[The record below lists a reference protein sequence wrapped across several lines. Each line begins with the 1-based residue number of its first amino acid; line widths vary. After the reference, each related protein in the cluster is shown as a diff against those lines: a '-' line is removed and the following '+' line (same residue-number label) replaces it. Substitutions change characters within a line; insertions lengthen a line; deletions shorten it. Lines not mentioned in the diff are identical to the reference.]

1 MIFENYII
9 NILLIIFALDLFFT
23 VFVDDDNNDND
34 VPYIIDNS
42 EDSNSPNYQIISFN
56 DIEVNDIDFQNEEV
70 LDIFNFPPV
79 VYEYDKIKNCKSLM
93 NEFYSCLSKKNG
105 DMNNRC
111 QMLYNE
117 NILEKCRF
125 IYSNNSFEKIKMQI
139 HNLINKEK
147 NYIENTKEFLNEFD
161 WNRDESDN
169 EENIEL
175 ELEEK
180 NNDFNSKNKEKE
192 KENFII
198 INDKDCVEYGLS
210 RRDPNYIVCTK
221 YE

>member
-1 MIFENYII
+1 MLENYII

-34 VPYIIDNS
+34 VLSIIDNS

-56 DIEVNDIDFQNEEV
+56 DIEVDDIDFQNEED
-70 LDIFNFPPV
+70 LDAFNFPPV
-79 VYEYDKIKNCKSLM
+79 VYEYDNIKNCKSLM
-93 NEFYSCLSKKNG
+93 NEFYSCLSKKN
-105 DMNNRC
+105 DDIYNRC

-125 IYSNNSFEKIKMQI
+125 IYSNNSFEKIKMQY
-139 HNLINKEK
+139 HNMINKEK
-147 NYIENTKEFLNEFD
+147 NDIEDTKEFLNEFD
-161 WNRDESDN
+161 WNIDESDN
-169 EENIEL
+169 EGNIEI

-192 KENFII
+192 KEKFII